1 MLYLVRATDFTDEQA
16 LQRRLAARAEHI
28 AYSDAASNHIVL
40 AVALQHPT
48 QGHMNGSLL
57 LTRFENEAQCR
68 AWLANDPYQLQH
80 VWETLHVQ
88 PAAVGPSFQHLFPAV
103 YPSAV

>member
-1 MLYLVRATDFTDEQA
+1 MLYLVHATDFTDEQA
-16 LQRRLAARAEHI
+16 LQRRLAARAEHM
-28 AYSDAASNHIVL
+28 AYSNAHPKHVIL

-57 LTRFENEAQCR
+57 LATFASEARCR
-68 AWLANDPYQLQH
+68 DWLANDPYQLQQ
-80 VWETLHVQ
+80 VWETIHVQ

-103 YPSAV
+103 YPPAV